1 MTRDNYILAVK
12 AKLDEISPFDEPQSF
27 IAADG
32 DTDYDEVKPIVSYI
46 DSSLDEAARYCLS
59 DLPLSLLAQDISKD
73 EIEVS
78 VNKRGVGTS
87 TISNIDNYRW
97 VRVHDPNEIWERDV
111 TAFYTTSHPMYLLQ
125 QNMHTRGGCSK
136 PVVVLAPETNGLEL
150 YSFPIADTTYTI
162 KVEGY
167 MVDTSTSIESILSS
181 IERFIVLRCASYV
194 EEILGDANAAKIF
207 NDEYELHKSKS
218 L

>member
-12 AKLDEISPFDEPQSF
+12 AKLDEISPFDEPNNF

-32 DTDYDEVKPIVSYI
+32 DPDYDEVKPIISYI
-46 DSSLDEAARYCLS
+46 DKSLDEAARYCLS
-59 DLPLSLLAQDISKD
+59 DLPLSLLTQDIIKD
-73 EIEVS
+73 EIEVFVS
-78 VNKRGVGTS
+78 KRGVGTA
-87 TISNIDNYRW
+87 TIDDLDNCRW
-97 VRVHDPNEIWERDV
+97 ARVHDPNDIWERDV
-111 TAFYTTSHPMYLLQ
+111 TAFYTTTDPMYLLQ

-136 PVVVLAPETNGLEL
+136 PVVVIAPEVGGLEF
-150 YSFPIADTTYTI
+150 YSFPIADTTYTLT
-162 KVEGY
+162 VEGY
-167 MVDTSTSIESILSS
+167 TVDTSTTVENIASS
-181 IERFIVLRCASYV
+181 IERFIVLRCAAYV